1 MSKPSAANSAGQGP
15 YSDDDTF
22 EAIDQALG
30 MLADRRGLFLGDE
43 HATIGLL
50 AGLIVQA
57 ERFLP
62 EAVTNARMNGASWDQ
77 IADRLGTSA
86 DEARIRFDP
95 DSPIADGRWPYN
107 Y

>member
-1 MSKPSAANSAGQGP
+1 MTESSASDPARPEP

-22 EAIDQALG
+22 EIIDDALSA
-30 MLADRRGLFLGDE
+30 LARRRGLFLGDE
-43 HATIGLL
+43 HATIHLL
-50 AGLIVQA
+50 ASLITQA

-62 EAVTNARMNGASWDQ
+62 EAVTNARHNGTGWEQ
-77 IADRLGTSA
+77 IGHLLGTSA

-107 Y
+107 F